1 MVKGS
6 KTGHSLITGSPLKGT
21 ASRRSPKQKSK
32 SSGGNLKGGGMAGQA
47 HVAAEG
53 LETEVD
59 RGTRVVPAEQEAR
72 AGPAE
77 QEARVGP
84 AEQGV

>member
-1 MVKGS
+1 M
-6 KTGHSLITGSPLKGT
+6 
-21 ASRRSPKQKSK
+21 
-32 SSGGNLKGGGMAGQA
+32 GQA

-59 RGTRVVPAEQEAR
+59 RGARVVPAEQEAR

-77 QEARVGP
+77 QENF
-84 AEQGV
+84 

>member
-1 MVKGS
+1 
-6 KTGHSLITGSPLKGT
+6 
-21 ASRRSPKQKSK
+21 
-32 SSGGNLKGGGMAGQA
+32 MAGQA

-59 RGTRVVPAEQEAR
+59 RGTRVVPEEQEAR